1 MLGTARHPPLVL
13 TERSSVSES
22 LPELPSQSGSVPPR
36 PAGRSRAAS
45 LIGAVAGAALLV
57 AGVAACGGGSSPAK
71 SSSGS
76 SSNSGGSS
84 VPTPA
89 TTPGPLSEP
98 DQIATLQKAADQSVT
113 NDLLRS
119 MQATAKG
126 AQISA
131 VTYVDSSNKTRT
143 VLIYGGDNMPVPAG
157 APARKIKAVLKSG
170 VRVGV
175 GVGSRLGHELPV
187 PAGSAGG
194 MARCAPLITPGAA
207 LKSVT
212 CGWIH
217 GNSVLVMSFGG
228 FDAKSAKLLV
238 PQIIAAV
245 EQG

>member
-1 MLGTARHPPLVL
+1 
-13 TERSSVSES
+13 VSES
-22 LPELPSQSGSVPPR
+22 LPELLPGPSGVVPPR

-45 LIGAVAGAALLV
+45 LIGAVAGATLLV

-76 SSNSGGSS
+76 SGNSGGSS

-98 DQIATLQKAADQSVT
+98 DQIATLQKAADQSVA
-113 NDLLRS
+113 NDLLHS

-175 GVGSRLGHELPV
+175 GSRLGHELPV

-217 GNSVLVMSFGG
+217 GKSVLVMSFGG
-228 FDAKSAKLLV
+228 FDAKSAKSLV
-238 PQIIAAV
+238 PQIIAAM

>member
-1 MLGTARHPPLVL
+1 M
-13 TERSSVSES
+13 SES
-22 LPELPSQSGSVPPR
+22 LTDSPSR
-36 PAGRSRAAS
+36 AAGRSRAVS
-45 LIGAVAGAALLV
+45 LIGAVAGATLLV

-131 VTYVDSSNKTRT
+131 VTYVDSSDKAHT
-143 VLIYGGDNMPVPAG
+143 VLIYGGENLPVPAG
-157 APARKIKAVLKSG
+157 PPAKQIKVMLKSG
-170 VRVGV
+170 TRVGI
-175 GVGSRLGHELPV
+175 GTKLGHELPV

-194 MARCAPLITPGAA
+194 VAKCVPLIHPGSN
-207 LKSVT
+207 LKFVT
-212 CGWIH
+212 CGWVH
-217 GNSVLVMSFGG
+217 GKSALVMSFGG
-228 FDAKSAKLLV
+228 FDAKSAKSLV
-238 PQIIAAV
+238 PQIIAAMV
-245 EQG
+245 KS

>member
-1 MLGTARHPPLVL
+1 M
-13 TERSSVSES
+13 SES
-22 LPELPSQSGSVPPR
+22 LTELPSQSGTVPPQ
-36 PAGRSRAAS
+36 PAGRSRAIS
-45 LIGAVAGAALLV
+45 LIGAAAGAALLV

-71 SSSGS
+71 NSSDS
-76 SSNSGGSS
+76 SSNSGGSSS

-89 TTPGPLSEP
+89 TTPGPLTEP
-98 DQIATLQKAADQSVT
+98 DQIATLQKTADQSVAK
-113 NDLLRS
+113 DLLRS

-131 VTYVDSSNKTRT
+131 VTYVDSSDKTRS
-143 VLIYGGDNMPVPAG
+143 VLVYGGDNLPGLAG
-157 APARKIKAVLKSG
+157 APARKIKVMLKSG

-175 GVGSRLGHELPV
+175 GVGTRLGHELLV

-217 GNSVLVMSFGG
+217 GKSVLVMSFGG
-228 FDAKSAKLLV
+228 FDAKSAKSLV
-238 PQIIAAV
+238 PQIIAAM

>member
-1 MLGTARHPPLVL
+1 
-13 TERSSVSES
+13 
-22 LPELPSQSGSVPPR
+22 
-36 PAGRSRAAS
+36 
-45 LIGAVAGAALLV
+45 
-57 AGVAACGGGSSPAK
+57 
-71 SSSGS
+71 
-76 SSNSGGSS
+76 
-84 VPTPA
+84 
-89 TTPGPLSEP
+89 
-98 DQIATLQKAADQSVT
+98 
-113 NDLLRS
+113 
-119 MQATAKG
+119 
-126 AQISA
+126 
-131 VTYVDSSNKTRT
+131 VDSSNKTHT

-157 APARKIKAVLKSG
+157 APAKKIKTMLKSG

-194 MARCAPLITPGAA
+194 MARCAPWITPGAA
-207 LKSVT
+207 LKSVS

>member
-1 MLGTARHPPLVL
+1 M
-13 TERSSVSES
+13 SES
-22 LPELPSQSGSVPPR
+22 LTELPSQSGTVPPR
-36 PAGRSRAAS
+36 AAGRSRAVS
-45 LIGAVAGAALLV
+45 LIGAVAGATLLV

-89 TTPGPLSEP
+89 TTPGPLTEP
-98 DQIATLQKAADQSVT
+98 DQIATLQKAADQSVA
-113 NDLLRS
+113 NDLLHS

-131 VTYVDSSNKTRT
+131 VTYVDSSNKSQT
-143 VLIYGGDNMPVPAG
+143 VLIYGGDNLPGLAG
-157 APARKIKAVLKSG
+157 APAKKIKVMLKSG
-170 VRVGV
+170 IRVGV
-175 GVGSRLGHELPV
+175 GTRLGHELPV

-194 MARCAPLITPGAA
+194 MARCAPLISPGSAV
-207 LKSVT
+207 KSVT
-212 CGWIH
+212 CGWTH
-217 GNSVLVMSFGG
+217 GKSTLVMSFGG

-238 PQIIAAV
+238 PQIIAAM

>member
-1 MLGTARHPPLVL
+1 M
-13 TERSSVSES
+13 SES
-22 LPELPSQSGSVPPR
+22 LTELPSQSGTVPPQ
-36 PAGRSRAAS
+36 PAGRSRAIS

-89 TTPGPLSEP
+89 TTPGPLTEP
-98 DQIATLQKAADQSVT
+98 DQIATLQKAADQSVA
-113 NDLLRS
+113 NDLLHS

-131 VTYVDSSNKTRT
+131 VTYVDSSNKSQT
-143 VLIYGGDNMPVPAG
+143 VLIYGGDNLPGLAG
-157 APARKIKAVLKSG
+157 APAKKIKVMLKSG

-175 GVGSRLGHELPV
+175 GTRLGHELPV

-207 LKSVT
+207 LRSVT

-217 GNSVLVMSFGG
+217 GKSVLVMSFGG
-228 FDAKSAKLLV
+228 YDAKGAKSLV
-238 PQIIAAV
+238 PQIIAAM
-245 EQG
+245 EKS

>member
-1 MLGTARHPPLVL
+1 
-13 TERSSVSES
+13 VSES
-22 LPELPSQSGSVPPR
+22 LPGLPSHIPSR
-36 PAGRSRAAS
+36 RSRAAS

-84 VPTPA
+84 SVPTPA

-98 DQIATLQKAADQSVT
+98 DQIATLQKTADQSVA
-113 NDLLRS
+113 NDLLHS

-143 VLIYGGDNMPVPAG
+143 VLIYGGDNLPGLAG
-157 APARKIKAVLKSG
+157 APARKIKFMLKSG
-170 VRVGV
+170 PRVGV
-175 GVGSRLGHELPV
+175 GVGARLGHELPV
-187 PAGSAGG
+187 PAGSMGG
-194 MARCAPLITPGAA
+194 MARCAPLISPGSAI
-207 LKSVT
+207 KSVT

-217 GNSVLVMSFGG
+217 GKSVLVMSFGG
-228 FDAKSAKLLV
+228 FDAKSAKSLV
-238 PQIIAAV
+238 PQIIAAMV
-245 EQG
+245 KS

>member
-1 MLGTARHPPLVL
+1 M
-13 TERSSVSES
+13 SES

-45 LIGAVAGAALLV
+45 LIGAVAGATLLI

-89 TTPGPLSEP
+89 TTPGPLTEP
-98 DQIATLQKAADQSVT
+98 DQIATLQKAADQSVA
-113 NDLLRS
+113 NDLLHS

-131 VTYVDSSNKTRT
+131 VSYVDSSNRTQT
-143 VLIYGGDNMPVPAG
+143 VLIYGGDNLPGLAG
-157 APARKIKAVLKSG
+157 APAKKIKIMLKSG
-170 VRVGV
+170 IRVGV
-175 GVGSRLGHELPV
+175 GTKLGHVLPV

-194 MARCAPLITPGAA
+194 MARCAPLISPGAGV
-207 LKSVT
+207 KSVT
-212 CGWIH
+212 CGWAH
-217 GNSVLVMSFGG
+217 GKSVLVMSFGG
-228 FDAKSAKLLV
+228 FDAKSAKSLV
-238 PQIIAAV
+238 PQIIAAM